1 MNDWSPKSWW
11 ERLRRTVEGWM
22 DEDMEA
28 DDGSMLFHFLFVAP
42 LLIAFLFLIRR

>member
-22 DEDMEA
+22 DEDMET
-28 DDGSMLFHFLFVAP
+28 DDATAMFHLLFAAP
-42 LLIAFLFLIRR
+42 LFIALLILIRR